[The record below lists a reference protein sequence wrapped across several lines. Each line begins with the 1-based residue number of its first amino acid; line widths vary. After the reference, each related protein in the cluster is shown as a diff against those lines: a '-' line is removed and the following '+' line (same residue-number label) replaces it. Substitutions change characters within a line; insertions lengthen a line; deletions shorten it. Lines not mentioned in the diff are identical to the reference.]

1 MNQVKKCTSLIF
13 KDRVVLELF
22 NEVLKED
29 AIDRQSRLFN
39 QGVEIHNSCELCA
52 VCFEGTTTDE
62 ETHERINLTKH
73 HIRYFPQK
81 IAFVHSKCHDKIHDP
96 KNPITYLIDFQ
107 QGDSR
112 KFYENQK
119 ISKLTLGGYAA

>member
-1 MNQVKKCTSLIF
+1 MSQIIF
-13 KDRVVLELF
+13 KDQKGLELF

-29 AIDRQSRLFN
+29 AINRQSKLCN
-39 QGVEIHNSCELCA
+39 QGVEFHNFCELCA
-52 VCFEGTTTDE
+52 VCFEGPTIDE

>member
-1 MNQVKKCTSLIF
+1 MSQIIF
-13 KDRVVLELF
+13 KDQKGLELF

-29 AIDRQSRLFN
+29 AINRQSRLFN
-39 QGVEIHNSCELCA
+39 HSIESHNSCELCA
-52 VCFEGTTTDE
+52 VCFGAPTIDE
-62 ETHERINLTKH
+62 KTHERINLTKH
-73 HIRYFPQK
+73 HISYFPQK

-119 ISKLTLGGYAA
+119 ISKLTLGGHAA